1 MNMHGSRYRY
11 LIFLCTF
18 RAITGCTI
26 IDNDGRLRNWNRVEI
41 YVSFNLFEINYSVIQ
56 SIIVDSKIFQIDPL
70 NDKL

>member
-1 MNMHGSRYRY
+1 MM
-11 LIFLCTF
+11 
-18 RAITGCTI
+18 
-26 IDNDGRLRNWNRVEI
+26 DDWNRVEI